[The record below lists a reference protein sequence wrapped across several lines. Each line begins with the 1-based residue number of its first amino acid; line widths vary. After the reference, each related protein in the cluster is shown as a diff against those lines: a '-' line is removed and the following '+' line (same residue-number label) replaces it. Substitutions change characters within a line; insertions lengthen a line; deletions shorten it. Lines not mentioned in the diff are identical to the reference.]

1 MIDYYKKYLKYKL
14 KYKLLIGGSEIDDLI
29 DIFINKYQDIIFDI
43 YESNNKMLLD
53 DEFPSTHLI
62 INDEIILTKYNIKS
76 IYIKNCHLLG
86 IIFIYY
92 LIIKGKISNNPNIK
106 IHLLNKYP
114 YDKSSIYPVVD
125 EIEEQMKEKDILYHS
140 LHYVYIDSKTNND
153 PTQFKKIEEENILK
167 ALTFIKTIN
176 TVSRILININNYYEF
191 IIINI
196 NNKLYLLKTTET
208 YIEKIELSIEDIV
221 NIFNNNIDEKLDR
234 KINFKID
241 NFFINAFFG
250 YNINL

>member
-92 LIIKGKISNNPNIK
+92 LIIK
-106 IHLLNKYP
+106 
-114 YDKSSIYPVVD
+114 
-125 EIEEQMKEKDILYHS
+125 
-140 LHYVYIDSKTNND
+140 
-153 PTQFKKIEEENILK
+153 
-167 ALTFIKTIN
+167 
-176 TVSRILININNYYEF
+176 
-191 IIINI
+191 
-196 NNKLYLLKTTET
+196 
-208 YIEKIELSIEDIV
+208 
-221 NIFNNNIDEKLDR
+221 
-234 KINFKID
+234 
-241 NFFINAFFG
+241 
-250 YNINL
+250 